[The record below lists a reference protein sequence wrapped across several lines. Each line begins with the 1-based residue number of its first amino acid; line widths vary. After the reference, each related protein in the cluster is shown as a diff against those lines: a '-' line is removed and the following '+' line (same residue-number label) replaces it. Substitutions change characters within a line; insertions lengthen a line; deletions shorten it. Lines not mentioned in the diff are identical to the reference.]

1 MFKELLI
8 IFDEELTGREIPHLK
23 VTGTVTKFP
32 WKSNFPIPVDFYA
45 KQHYLS
51 VCPYSLLL
59 IL

>member
-1 MFKELLI
+1 MEN
-8 IFDEELTGREIPHLK
+8 EELTGTKVPHLK